1 MEPQR
6 AYITGPNLD
15 HVPGMMLGL
24 PSVGD
29 PLQLFLED
37 GKLMRTSIVRKV
49 SRRGPELVVETQNS
63 KYRVELAGKVS

>member
-15 HVPGMMLGL
+15 HMPGMMLGL
-24 PSVGD
+24 PKVGD

-63 KYRVELAGKVS
+63 KYRVELTGKAS